1 VTTSLYT
8 YIYIV
13 GRSMYEVI
21 DVVVIVPAVV
31 VEKPLCNPKFFLP
44 NQLTPKCRK
53 IYLAQLE
60 IIVRFD
66 LT

>member
-1 VTTSLYT
+1 
-8 YIYIV
+8 
-13 GRSMYEVI
+13 MYEVI